1 LFRNR
6 EPTIKEVI
14 LMTVDLSELLTVAQA
29 AKRTPLSE
37 PAIRSRID
45 RGEIA
50 CIRIGG
56 HVFVDQNELR
66 TKLGPLFQP
75 TIK

>member
-1 LFRNR
+1 
-6 EPTIKEVI
+6 
-14 LMTVDLSELLTVAQA
+14 MTVDLSELLTVAQA

-56 HVFVDQNELR
+56 HVFLM
-66 TKLGPLFQP
+66 KLGKLFQP
-75 TIK
+75 TTK

>member
-1 LFRNR
+1 
-6 EPTIKEVI
+6 
-14 LMTVDLSELLTVAQA
+14 MTEDVSQLLTVSEA

-56 HVFVDQNELR
+56 HVFLM
-66 TKLGPLFQP
+66 KLGKLFQP
-75 TIK
+75 TTK

>member
-1 LFRNR
+1 
-6 EPTIKEVI
+6 
-14 LMTVDLSELLTVAQA
+14 MTVDLSELLTVAQA

-50 CIRIGG
+50 CVRIGG
-56 HVFVDQNELR
+56 HLFLDQNELR
-66 TKLGPLFQP
+66 TTLGKLFQP
-75 TIK
+75 ASK

>member
-1 LFRNR
+1 
-6 EPTIKEVI
+6 
-14 LMTVDLSELLTVAQA
+14 MTVDPSELLSVAEA

-50 CIRIGG
+50 CVRIGG
-56 HVFVDQNELR
+56 HVFLDQNELR
-66 TKLGPLFQP
+66 TKLSKLFQP
-75 TIK
+75 VTK

>member
-1 LFRNR
+1 
-6 EPTIKEVI
+6 
-14 LMTVDLSELLTVAQA
+14 MTVDPPELLTVAEA

-37 PAIRSRID
+37 PAIRSKID

-66 TKLGPLFQP
+66 TKLGKLFQL
-75 TIK
+75 TTK